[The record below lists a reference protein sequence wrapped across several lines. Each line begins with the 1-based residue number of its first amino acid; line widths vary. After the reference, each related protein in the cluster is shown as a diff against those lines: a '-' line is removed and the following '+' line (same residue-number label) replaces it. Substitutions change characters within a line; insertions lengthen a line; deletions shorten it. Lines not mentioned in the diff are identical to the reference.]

1 MAEATKKE
9 SAPRTSGLYVEHDQ
23 NKVAFIGKAGAA
35 GDRANWKETIRFTVD
50 LASVPD
56 QLVCN
61 DGTFTSAK
69 AYGVRALLCDRASD
83 FRSHGVIEYVKE
95 IERVFGL
102 TLALGRFDAERAAG
116 KGRQPAVSVYLAQAV
131 ADAKGM
137 EIGQAMAAL
146 SKLEKAQLD
155 VLREKLASQIA
166 ALEKAAN
173 SEVVDLSDLLG

>member
-1 MAEATKKE
+1 MAEQTKKE

-23 NKVAFIGKAGAA
+23 FKVTFIGKAGAA
-35 GDRANWKETIRFTVD
+35 GDRQNWKELIRFTVD
-50 LASVPD
+50 LGSVPD

-61 DGTFTSAK
+61 DGTDTSAK

-131 ADAKGM
+131 ADVKKI

-146 SKLEKAQLD
+146 AKMEKEQLEKIKEA
-155 VLREKLASQIA
+155 LATQIA

-173 SEVVDLSDLLG
+173 SEVVDLSDLIG